1 MERCMQAFFDKIPGF
16 ENKKHRFLSQ
26 SVLVD
31 IKQA

>member
-1 MERCMQAFFDKIPGF
+1 MQAFFDKRPGV
-16 ENKKHRFLSQ
+16 ENKKLRFLSQ